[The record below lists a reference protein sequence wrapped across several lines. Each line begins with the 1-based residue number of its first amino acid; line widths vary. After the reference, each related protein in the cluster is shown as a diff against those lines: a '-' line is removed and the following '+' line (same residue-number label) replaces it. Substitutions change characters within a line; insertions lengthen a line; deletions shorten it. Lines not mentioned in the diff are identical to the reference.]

1 MAMAMR
7 RCGRLLAFCSKS
19 EPWGMSGFGLFI
31 VWVVGAGCV
40 GSIALRKWFIFLSR
54 RRFSSKKRRLKS
66 FLQKFLLGTF
76 AGSCLASTS
85 TGAAAG
91 GTTTGGL
98 IELLHCLAKHLTPVL
113 IVLKHVKTGAGW

>member
-1 MAMAMR
+1 M
-7 RCGRLLAFCSKS
+7 
-19 EPWGMSGFGLFI
+19 
-31 VWVVGAGCV
+31 VH
-40 GSIALRKWFIFLSR
+40 FLSR

-76 AGSCLASTS
+76 DGVRRASTS

-98 IELLHCLAKHLTPVL
+98 I
-113 IVLKHVKTGAGW
+113 